1 MRIVSA
7 EAHALENPSMPVPM
21 NAPPWVAEAVSRR
34 LEQLGIAR
42 ADSRTF
48 ATLLVERYG
57 SAAEDRLRATVAR
70 LRIEA
75 RDAVRMAVVEHCL
88 DSRYRLDRLA
98 QPQIAFTGG
107 GEW

>member
-1 MRIVSA
+1 
-7 EAHALENPSMPVPM
+7 MPVPM
-21 NAPPWVAEAVSRR
+21 NAPPWVAESVSRR
-34 LEQLGIAR
+34 LEQLGIPR

-57 SAAEDRLRATVAR
+57 HAAEDRLQITLAR
-70 LRIEA
+70 LRREA
-75 RDAVRMAVVEHCL
+75 RAAVRQAVVEHCL
-88 DSRYRLDRLA
+88 DSRYRLDRTP